1 MIPPPPTSTRTDT
14 LFPYTT
20 LFRSTGP
27 YVLIAK
33 GDLNSLDKIKG
44 KKLRAG
50 GSLWDRFATSVGAT
64 GVNIPSSEMYEALSR
79 GILDAAIYAVGGL
92 KTHGL
97 ADVAEQVIMLNLG
110 SFRAGSL
117 YSFNQDVRSEERR
130 VGKECVG
137 TCRSRWSPYN

>member
-1 MIPPPPTSTRTDT
+1 MLRCAPCRAD
-14 LFPYTT
+14 LQKQNQVFVAGV
-20 LFRSTGP
+20 STGP

-79 GILDAAIYAVGGL
+79 GILDAASYAGGGL
-92 KTHGL
+92 KTPGL
-97 ADVAEQVIMLNLG
+97 ADVVEQVIMLNPG
-110 SFRAGSL
+110 SFRAGRR
-117 YSFNQDVRSEERR
+117 YSSNQEAWSDLTPERTT
-130 VGKECVG
+130 KS
-137 TCRSRWSPYN
+137 SRTG